1 MGGTK
6 GDRGESTRRY
16 VVTCNSILT
25 QVTILQNIA
34 RDLWILALE
43 MNPLPGPP
51 IRPDVEEDEG
61 NSQAGPGPSTMSM
74 AKEKE
79 SAYPSGSAS
88 QPLPPAR
95 NKTQKMEMDE
105 ARAAGDITIPPR
117 RKAGR
122 PIGSRDTQRRKPKRK
137 RAGHGET
144 EIEDGRPVKV
154 KKGRPKGSLKTA
166 KKKKVKIDVPQDGDV
181 DMDMTSEEE
190 DPDGADEEEMTE
202 DDGKWTEEEDLN
214 DEKHDEQSHDDLMMP
229 DTKDYDDDDL
239 DTDLEDYDY
248 GEESDRELELELDL
262 LERVS
267 ILSNDDSD
275 MESDSGESILLD
287 GKIKKIPFANGKT
300 HMMDAERPGIFISA
314 SGHAYGVKN
323 SSTLKWSSGK
333 HLKGISA
340 ETVLHILVLS
350 LWIMRVPI
358 MLIDVM
364 R

>member
-1 MGGTK
+1 
-6 GDRGESTRRY
+6 
-16 VVTCNSILT
+16 
-25 QVTILQNIA
+25 
-34 RDLWILALE
+34 
-43 MNPLPGPP
+43 MNPIPGPP
-51 IRPDVEEDEG
+51 IRPDVEEDDG
-61 NSQAGPGPSTMSM
+61 SGQAGPGPSTMSM
-74 AKEKE
+74 AREKQ

-88 QPLPPAR
+88 QPLPHA
-95 NKTQKMEMDE
+95 KTKPQKMETDE
-105 ARAAGDITIPPR
+105 ARAAGDAPIPPR

-122 PIGSRDTQRRKPKRK
+122 PIGSRDTQPRKAKTKQSRP
-137 RAGHGET
+137 G
-144 EIEDGRPVKV
+144 EIEMEDNRPVKL
-154 KKGRPKGSLKTA
+154 KKGRPKGSLNKA

-181 DMDMTSEEE
+181 DMDMTSEDE
-190 DPDGADEEEMTE
+190 DLGDGDEDETTE
-202 DDGKWTEEEDLN
+202 DDGIWTGEEDLN
-214 DEKHDEQSHDDLMMP
+214 DEKHDEQSDDDLMMP
-229 DTKDYDDDDL
+229 DTKDYDGDDL
-239 DTDLEDYDY
+239 DTDLDEYDY
-248 GEESDRELELELDL
+248 GEESERELELELDL

-275 MESDSGESILLD
+275 MVSDSGESIVLD

-300 HMMDAERPGIFISA
+300 HMMDVERPGIFISA

-350 LWIMRVPI
+350 LWMMRIPI